1 MSQKAILTF
10 QDTGN
15 DQVKINLE
23 FDPPVKGDAHMTP
36 SISMA
41 MQALEVLK
49 RRHSELDDEDED
61 E

>member
-10 QDTGN
+10 QDAGD

-23 FDPPVKGDAHMTP
+23 FDPPVNGSAQMTP
-36 SISMA
+36 SIRTA

-49 RRHSELDDEDED
+49 RGHSELDEEDD
-61 E
+61 